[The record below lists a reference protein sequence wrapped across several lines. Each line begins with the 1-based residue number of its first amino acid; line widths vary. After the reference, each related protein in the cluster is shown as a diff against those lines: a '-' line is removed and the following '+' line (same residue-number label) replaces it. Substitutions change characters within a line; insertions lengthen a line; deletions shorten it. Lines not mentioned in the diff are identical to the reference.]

1 MLKEDQMNELIDNV
15 LACISEQ
22 DELDQKYFLIQLW
35 DMNKD
40 LSNWHDLPIKKQ
52 IGLRSAFKEIILMSE
67 IGKLIRN
74 NP

>member
-52 IGLRSAFKEIILMSE
+52 ISLRSAFKEIILMNE